1 MPSLLDHELNFLM
14 IKTFKSY
21 WRNHAT
27 PALVQTGL
35 KATMKLPSQLPLPLS
50 LLRLG
55 MDQSAALTFPA
66 REDVELHET
75 VLLTVPALRITP
87 ATVSETAILY
97 FHGGAFF
104 AGSPRSHVGL
114 ASEIAVRSHATVF
127 VVDYRRA
134 PEFTYPAAL
143 HDGIA
148 AYRGLLNLGYAPQQ
162 IMVGGDSAGA
172 THALNLV
179 LNRRDQGDVLPAGI
193 FLLSP
198 FVDLSLSSPSVRS
211 NARIDP
217 MLTAQALR
225 RGVESYRGYLQA
237 NDPRI
242 SPLFADLTGLPPLLI
257 QAGSN
262 EILHDDSIKLSDHA
276 AQAGVIVHYH
286 IYQGMWHN
294 FQMFAG
300 YIPAA
305 RQALNEIAHFVRQYL
320 PRGTLAAV

>member
-1 MPSLLDHELNFLM
+1 M
-14 IKTFKSY
+14 IKRLKTY
-21 WRNHAT
+21 WRDHAT

-35 KATMKLPSQLPLPLS
+35 KASIKLPSQLPLPLS

-66 REDVELHET
+66 RDDVELHET
-75 VLLTVPALRITP
+75 VLLTVPTLRITP
-87 ATVSETAILY
+87 RTKVSETAILF

-104 AGSPRSHVGL
+104 AGSPRSHQAL

-148 AYRGLLNLGYAPQQ
+148 AYRGLLNLGYAPEQ

-179 LNRRDQGDVLPAGI
+179 IDRRDHGDVLPAGI

-225 RGVESYRGYLQA
+225 RGVDSYRGYLQA
-237 NDPRI
+237 DDPRI
-242 SPLFADLTGLPPLLI
+242 SPLFADLAGLPPMLI

-262 EILHDDSIKLSDHA
+262 EILHDDSIKLSDRA

-294 FQMFAG
+294 FQMFAE

-305 RQALNEIAHFVRQYL
+305 RQALNEIARFIRQHL
-320 PRGTLAAV
+320 KQGETVPV